1 VIYLPDTN
9 TVSYFFKGLGNVA
22 GRWLSTPPQ
31 ALALSS
37 LVVYELRAG
46 ARKAGFGTTRLQQ
59 LEAFI
64 ASHQLLPFG
73 LSEAD
78 TAATLRVTLEAQG
91 LPIGPIDTLIAATAL
106 THQATLVT
114 HNLREFQRVPGLLL
128 DDWY

>member
-1 VIYLPDTN
+1 MIYLPDTN

-22 GRWLSTPPQ
+22 QRWLSTPPQ
-31 ALALSS
+31 SLALSS

-46 ARKAGFGTTRLQQ
+46 ARKAGFGATRLQQ

-73 LSEAD
+73 SPEAD

-91 LPIGPIDTLIAATAL
+91 IPIGPIDTLIAATAL
-106 THQATLVT
+106 THRATLVT